1 MRGCSAGHATSRMR
15 VACFAPSSG
24 LRSPSPK
31 QPASRRLR
39 GCRNLHEY
47 SASGIAEA
55 ASSLSYDATPHAAP
69 ENEPVQ
75 ARRQDHRHHRQ
86 SKSKSKVAKPK
97 EPKAKS
103 PATEALKALQQCG
116 LRSETIAHRVA
127 ALMTG
132 KQPDAEHLSNASIE
146 KQALLSAQLVLSN
159 AEALVP
165 KIAAKVNDEVTRHHE
180 VIACEIKTVGA
191 AASMKLIPTHR
202 NLHRHV
208 AVLLP
213 EYNAAY
219 HYKQR
224 VSGLARRRG
233 SRSPSPGPR
242 AHDRIRLIPC
252 SLLALSGQ
260 LLHAVRPRRLLLED
274 EPHARRGE
282 RPTLPLLVRSLR
294 NERTSS
300 ILLHGRWRQE
310 AQMCTIRRA
319 R

>member
-1 MRGCSAGHATSRMR
+1 MQHPKT
-15 VACFAPSSG
+15 
-24 LRSPSPK
+24 SPSK
-31 QPASRRLR
+31 PA
-39 GCRNLHEY
+39 
-47 SASGIAEA
+47 AKTIAK
-55 ASSLSYDATPHAAP
+55 
-69 ENEPVQ
+69 
-75 ARRQDHRHHRQ
+75 
-86 SKSKSKVAKPK
+86 SKHKSKVAKPK

-116 LRSETIAHRVA
+116 LPEATIAHRVA

-191 AASMKLIPTHR
+191 AAFMKLIPTHR

-282 RPTLPLLVRSLR
+282 RPTLPRLLVRSLR

-300 ILLHGRWRQE
+300 ILLHGRRRQE

>member
-1 MRGCSAGHATSRMR
+1 MPHPKT
-15 VACFAPSSG
+15 
-24 LRSPSPK
+24 SPSK
-31 QPASRRLR
+31 PA
-39 GCRNLHEY
+39 
-47 SASGIAEA
+47 AKTIAKTI
-55 ASSLSYDATPHAAP
+55 ATIAK
-69 ENEPVQ
+69 
-75 ARRQDHRHHRQ
+75 

-116 LRSETIAHRVA
+116 LPEETIAHRVA

-146 KQALLSAQLVLSN
+146 KQALLSAQLVFSN

-180 VIACEIKTVGA
+180 VIAREIKTVGA
-191 AASMKLIPTHR
+191 AAFMKLIPTHR

-213 EYNAAY
+213 EYDGTAY

-224 VSGLARRRG
+224 VTGTAISNL
-233 SRSPSPGPR
+233 GPT
-242 AHDRIRLIPC
+242 DLQNDRLIPC

-282 RPTLPLLVRSLR
+282 RPTLPRLLVRFEE
-294 NERTSS
+294 NEVERTSS
-300 ILLHGRWRQE
+300 IRSSCPHGRRRQE

>member
-1 MRGCSAGHATSRMR
+1 MPHPKTS
-15 VACFAPSSG
+15 PSKPAAKTIAKTFSDGSFGSTVSG
-24 LRSPSPK
+24 LGK
-31 QPASRRLR
+31 T
-39 GCRNLHEY
+39 
-47 SASGIAEA
+47 IAK
-55 ASSLSYDATPHAAP
+55 
-69 ENEPVQ
+69 
-75 ARRQDHRHHRQ
+75 

-146 KQALLSAQLVLSN
+146 KQALLSAQLVFSN

-191 AASMKLIPTHR
+191 AAFMKLIPTHR

-213 EYNAAY
+213 EYDATAY

-224 VSGLARRRG
+224 VTGTAISNLGRPPPIY
-233 SRSPSPGPR
+233 RSAEPVFAACSVRTAPPRCPAPTASPGRR
-242 AHDRIRLIPC
+242 A
-252 SLLALSGQ
+252 A
-260 LLHAVRPRRLLLED
+260 
-274 EPHARRGE
+274 
-282 RPTLPLLVRSLR
+282 RPTR
-294 NERTSS
+294 RTTHASPTS
-300 ILLHGRWRQE
+300 GE
-310 AQMCTIRRA
+310 V
-319 R
+319 